1 MTYRE
6 ESYLL
11 DSIKQIKD
19 EVHENNRMLKQ
30 IIRIINTY
38 ISTHQQE
45 NDNDFNR
52 NVLANIVSNMLNF

>member
-19 EVHENNRMLKQ
+19 EVHENNKMLKQ
-30 IIRIINTY
+30 IIRVINTY
-38 ISTHQQE
+38 ISTH
-45 NDNDFNR
+45 
-52 NVLANIVSNMLNF
+52 